1 MSGPEAARWE
11 RRFRLA
17 TRALGEGLDALE
29 AALRSAHLPEAAVLD
44 LRLVAEEVL
53 TNVAAYGYDDAAEH
67 AVALRLT
74 VVGGVV
80 TMEFRDDGRPF
91 DPLAAPPPD
100 LQPPLEARATGG
112 LGVHLIR
119 SLVDAA
125 EYVRSGR
132 ENVLTLT
139 RRVSGSGG
147 S

>member
-1 MSGPEAARWE
+1 MD
-11 RRFRLA
+11 RRFRVS

-29 AALRSAHLPEAAVLD
+29 AALRGARLPEAAVLD

-53 TNVAAYGYDDAAEH
+53 ANVAAYGYDDTTEH
-67 AVALRLT
+67 VVALRLI
-74 VVGGVV
+74 VAGGLV
-80 TMEFRDDGRPF
+80 TLEFRDDGRAF

-100 LQPPLEARATGG
+100 LQRPLEARAPGG
-112 LGVHLIR
+112 LGIHLAR

-125 EYVRSGR
+125 RYVRAGR